1 MKTNMKVFLG
11 VIAVVVMLT
20 VPQALPALG
29 VFAQSGNDRGQIG
42 SEVDYAYSQSASNS
56 VHYFYD
62 YSYHDAYAA
71 TSIGYCTGHA
81 LHSGVWMYEVWF
93 NGEMNSS
100 GTYGWYN
107 HEMLMASAFDVD
119 VTQNTSACD
128 LYVVNQTK
136 HVWSTGGDLRDYD
149 YDQYIANSMISGVLA
164 LISAAGGSPAW
175 TIATTVAGA
184 LLNGGYHTK
193 TVNTS
198 SLWYLWQWSNG
209 SNDAYDT
216 MYFRADVDNG
226 ASTQITCNF
235 HVFGMGFELLTAGPM
250 VLNISAPS
258 VRGISDPYLMTE
270 EDRESCGII
279 TVNKTNVDQYS
290 SLLHISDVDIA
301 EIKESNEDY
310 FYTIGSITSE
320 TLTQEEVER
329 RAVKTSESMIQYLE
343 KEYELCQSVI
353 DVFTDAVDEDQDYV
367 QEVLSKRQ
375 NIKTWIEMAIN
386 NLKEGED
393 ASSIMDDYKKL
404 KN

>member
-1 MKTNMKVFLG
+1 
-11 VIAVVVMLT
+11 
-20 VPQALPALG
+20 
-29 VFAQSGNDRGQIG
+29 
-42 SEVDYAYSQSASNS
+42 
-56 VHYFYD
+56 
-62 YSYHDAYAA
+62 
-71 TSIGYCTGHA
+71 
-81 LHSGVWMYEVWF
+81 
-93 NGEMNSS
+93 MNSS

-136 HVWSTGGDLRDYD
+136 HVWSTGGDLRDYN
-149 YDQYIANSMISGVLA
+149 YDQYIANTMIGGVLT
-164 LISAAGGSPAW
+164 LISAVGGSPIW
-175 TIATTVAGA
+175 TVATAVASA
-184 LLNGGYHTK
+184 LLNGGYHTN

-226 ASTQITCNF
+226 SSTQITCNF

-258 VRGISDPYLMTE
+258 AKGVSDPYLMTE
-270 EDRESCGII
+270 EERESCGII

-290 SLLHISDVDIA
+290 SLLHISDADVA
-301 EIKESNEDY
+301 EIKDSNEDY
-310 FYTIGSITSE
+310 YYTIRSITSE

-329 RAVKTSESMIQYLE
+329 RAVETSESMIQYLE
-343 KEYELCQSVI
+343 KEHKLCQSVI

-367 QEVLSKRQ
+367 QSVISKRQ
-375 NIKTWIEMAIN
+375 STQTWIEAAIN
-386 NLKEGED
+386 QLKEGGD

-404 KN
+404 NN

>member
-1 MKTNMKVFLG
+1 MNRDLKMYLSAIF
-11 VIAVVVMLT
+11 VV
-20 VPQALPALG
+20 ALFALIQCNPAIDLLAHTG
-29 VFAQSGNDRGQIG
+29 EDDEEIG
-42 SEVDYAYSQSASNS
+42 YLVDYANSQSASNS
-56 VHYFYD
+56 VHYHYD

-71 TSIGYCTGHA
+71 SSVGYCVGHPI
-81 LHSGVWMYEVWF
+81 HNGTWMYEFWF

-100 GTYGWYN
+100 GTYGWYD

-119 VTQNTSACD
+119 VTSNQSHCD
-128 LYVVNQTK
+128 LDVINEEK
-136 HVWSTGGDLRDYD
+136 HVWSTGGYLRDQSED
-149 YDQYIANSMISGVLA
+149 AHLANTMVSGVLSA
-164 LISAAGGSPAW
+164 ISLIGGSPIWSA
-175 TIATTVAGA
+175 ATTIVQL

-216 MYFRADVDNG
+216 MYFLAFVDSG
-226 ASTQITCNF
+226 QSAQITCNF
-235 HVFGMGFELLTAGPM
+235 HVFGMGFEVFTAGPI

-258 VRGISDPYLMTE
+258 SKGISDPHLMTE
-270 EDRESCGII
+270 EERESCGII

-290 SLLHISDVDIA
+290 SLLHISDIDVA

-310 FYTIGSITSE
+310 YYTIGSITSE

-367 QEVLSKRQ
+367 QSVISKRQ
-375 NIKTWIEMAIN
+375 STQTWIEAAIN
-386 NLKEGED
+386 QLKDGGD